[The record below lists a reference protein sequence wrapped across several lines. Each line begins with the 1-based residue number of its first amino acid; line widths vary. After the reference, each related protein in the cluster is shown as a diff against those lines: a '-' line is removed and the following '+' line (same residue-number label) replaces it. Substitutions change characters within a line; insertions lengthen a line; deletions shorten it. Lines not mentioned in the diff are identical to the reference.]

1 MLSVIK
7 TLSFRACG
15 PRNLMKVVSV
25 TALFSAPRSRLS
37 SLEFFQHH
45 FFQMGHRD
53 LLVTQNLS
61 QPASTTAPLLT
72 RSVCRSGGY
81 VLTAYSDKCPSRAE
95 ARTEPDPLV
104 IELIRP
110 DS

>member
-7 TLSFRACG
+7 T
-15 PRNLMKVVSV
+15 
-25 TALFSAPRSRLS
+25 
-37 SLEFFQHH
+37 LEFFQHH

-61 QPASTTAPLLT
+61 QPTSTTAPFLT

-81 VLTAYSDKCPSRAE
+81 VLTRKPVTWVLAATFPGFPRNLGTTVLSHK
-95 ARTEPDPLV
+95 
-104 IELIRP
+104 
-110 DS
+110 

>member
-1 MLSVIK
+1 MPRAQTIRSAVEVASEIFNGANIGSCGMLSVIK
-7 TLSFRACG
+7 T
-15 PRNLMKVVSV
+15 
-25 TALFSAPRSRLS
+25 
-37 SLEFFQHH
+37 LEFFQHH

-81 VLTAYSDKCPSRAE
+81 VLTRY
-95 ARTEPDPLV
+95 RTLGHRDEHRLV
-104 IELIRP
+104 TAVWRGTSEGLC
-110 DS
+110 